1 MSQRLG
7 RKPFTTD
14 HVNSLAGSSR
24 AKDRLRVIL
33 ETLRGELTIPD
44 ACSLLGIRE
53 AQFHHL
59 RHMWLQEAVE
69 LLEPRRVGRPRKQHD
84 VGELTRQCA
93 QLQSE
98 VQSLRAQVQGA
109 QVREEIAE
117 ILANPMVEPG
127 KKNAQKETIPSKP
140 R

>member
-7 RKPFTTD
+7 RKPLTTA
-14 HVNSLAGSSR
+14 HVNHLYGSTR

-33 ETLRGELTIPD
+33 ETLRGSMTIPD
-44 ACSLLGIRE
+44 ACKLLEIRE

-59 RHMWLQEAVE
+59 RHTWLQEAVE
-69 LLEPRRVGRPRKQHD
+69 LLEPRQVGRPPKQPD

-93 QLQSE
+93 QLEAE
-98 VQSLRAQVQGA
+98 VESLRAQVRGA
-109 QVREEIAE
+109 EVREEIAR
-117 ILANPMVEPG
+117 IQGDPAVEPG
-127 KKNAQKETIPSKP
+127 KKSAPPEIPIRP